1 MASNFSPDMA
11 PPSARW
17 MGMDLIEH
25 RADEMYSRVSFAP
38 NADMINFGGVIQ
50 GGFLGAMMDDA
61 MGFNTFISLGMKY
74 AMATIDLHTQFLKA
88 VPMGPITGEAWV
100 TKAGKAIVFAEAKL
114 YIGDSELAARATSS
128 LKLRAFDGLQFE
140 KSAPTSL
147 GKAENG

>member
-1 MASNFSPDMA
+1 MA

-25 RADEMYSRVSFAP
+25 REDERLSRVSFAP
-38 NADMINFGGVIQ
+38 NPDMINFGGVIQ

-61 MGFNTFISLGMKY
+61 IGFNTFISLGMKY

-88 VPMGPITGEAWV
+88 VPMGPIIVEAQV

-114 YIGDSELAARATSS
+114 YTGNDELAARATSS
-128 LKLRAFDGLQFE
+128 LKLRPFSGLQFE
-140 KSAPTSL
+140 RNI
-147 GKAENG
+147 ENG

>member
-1 MASNFSPDMA
+1 MA

-25 RADEMYSRVSFAP
+25 DAEHMFTRVSFEP
-38 NADMINFGGVIQ
+38 NNDMINFGGVIQ

-61 MGFNTFISLGMKY
+61 MGFNTFISLGMKF

-88 VPMGPITGEAWV
+88 VPFGPITCEAEV

-114 YIGDSELAARATSS
+114 FIADGELAARATSS
-128 LKLRAFDGLQFE
+128 LKLRPFNGLQFDTKE
-140 KSAPTSL
+140 TK
-147 GKAENG
+147 NG